1 MLKLF
6 FSWTGRL
13 NRARFWLVILV
24 WWLIRIGVP
33 YCFYLYYSYPAE
45 SLDINDVTV
54 SPAVYESGMIF
65 SALTLVS
72 LVSTVSAS
80 VRRLHDFGASG
91 WWVLLL
97 LVPGVELIFTLIIGL
112 IGSDRGTNRFGINPL
127 GENNYYIPG
136 ANEEMR
142 VRELK
147 DLASL
152 YEKGLLT
159 REEYDNTKA
168 SILKGQ

>member
-65 SALTLVS
+65 S
-72 LVSTVSAS
+72 
-80 VRRLHDFGASG
+80 RLHDFGASG

-147 DLASL
+147 DLAML

-168 SILKGQ
+168 RILKGQ

>member
-13 NRARFWLVILV
+13 NRARFWLVILI

-65 SALTLVS
+65 SALTLLS
-72 LVSTVSAS
+72 LVSTDSAS
-80 VRRLHDFGASG
+80 VRRVHHFGAS
-91 WWVLLL
+91 
-97 LVPGVELIFTLIIGL
+97 
-112 IGSDRGTNRFGINPL
+112 
-127 GENNYYIPG
+127 
-136 ANEEMR
+136 A
-142 VRELK
+142 
-147 DLASL
+147 
-152 YEKGLLT
+152 
-159 REEYDNTKA
+159 
-168 SILKGQ
+168 